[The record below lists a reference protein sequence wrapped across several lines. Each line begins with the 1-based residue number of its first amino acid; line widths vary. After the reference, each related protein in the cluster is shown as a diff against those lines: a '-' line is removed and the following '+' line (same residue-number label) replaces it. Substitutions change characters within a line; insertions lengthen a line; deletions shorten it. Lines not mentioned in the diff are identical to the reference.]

1 MPFATTKDNVRL
13 HYEEAGSGTPMLFA
27 HEFSGDNR
35 AGIERTLHR
44 ISCIREA
51 SEYMSDFEKVA
62 AIDEIPAGGRKSIIV
77 DDRPALL
84 VRIENGYYAFED
96 VCTHDGGPLGE
107 GEVVGDTVECPRHG
121 ARFDVRTG
129 RVRALPAVV
138 PIKTYPLEVEGD
150 DVRVKV
156 N

>member
-1 MPFATTKDNVRL
+1 MADFVR
-13 HYEEAGSGTPMLFA
+13 
-27 HEFSGDNR
+27 
-35 AGIERTLHR
+35 
-44 ISCIREA
+44 
-51 SEYMSDFEKVA
+51 VA
-62 AIDEIPAGGRKSIIV
+62 AVADIPAGEVRTFTIDGTSV
-77 DDRPALL
+77 AVANVGGQLFALADL
-84 VRIENGYYAFED
+84 
-96 VCTHDGGPLGE
+96 CTHDGGPLGE